1 MEQTGSTNESSQSRN
16 AAGMFSTYEKQENA
30 CLFPV
35 ERELEQTGLF
45 PMEKAL
51 EMVLI
56 FDASGKILYTND
68 AAKKKL
74 EFEDGLK
81 GRHISEVFPNTFQV
95 SNGGFTTEYIFGDEP
110 QNLVAYRK
118 NLTCFPVEARIMN
131 REDDTG
137 VYICM
142 ANDILEKEFLGRE
155 IGQVRQEAQQ
165 AMKVKSEFVANVTHE
180 LRTPV
185 NGILGNVREMFDFV
199 TDEKTLKSLRLIE
212 RCCGDMNK
220 IINNILDFS
229 KLEAGKFTLEPRRF
243 HFRNMLDYI
252 RSQHMNKIT
261 EKGLGF
267 FMTVSPQVPEYMIG
281 DELRVGQILNNLL
294 SNALKFTS
302 VGKITVEIVR
312 TAQVNDK
319 IELFFIVK
327 DTGIGID
334 NADKEK
340 LFQSFSQADASI
352 SRKYGGTGLGLN
364 ICKQLAELMGGRIE
378 VEGEKGRGSTFSFSI
393 WLGVSKEDAVPQQ
406 AEEGA
411 GGAIYT
417 PFTPSQ
423 SAEDDG
429 EFDRVRE
436 FGTPENLD
444 SLKRN
449 LSKLILCVE
458 MENWEK
464 AEMFM
469 ETIRQLTESAPRE
482 FSRGILRLKMAV
494 QKANYEKAV
503 AQYQELETALE
514 EAGMQPQ

>member
-1 MEQTGSTNESSQSRN
+1 MERIS
-16 AAGMFSTYEKQENA
+16 
-30 CLFPV
+30 LF
-35 ERELEQTGLF
+35 L
-45 PMEKAL
+45 MEKAL
-51 EMVLI
+51 EIVLA
-56 FDASGKILYTND
+56 FDSSGKITYVNNSGR
-68 AAKKKL
+68 KKL
-74 EFEDGLK
+74 GYEEGGLC
-81 GRHISEVFPNTFQV
+81 GRHISDVFPNTFQD
-95 SNGGFTTEYIFGDEP
+95 SGGGFATGFVFGDEP
-110 QNLVAYRK
+110 QNLIAYRK
-118 NLTCFPVEARIMN
+118 NLTCFPVEARIME
-131 REDDTG
+131 RDDNPRL
-137 VYICM
+137 YLCM

-155 IGQVRQEAQQ
+155 VEQVRQEAQQ

-185 NGILGNVREMFDFV
+185 NGILGNARELLDFV
-199 TDEKTLKSLRLIE
+199 TDEKILKSLRLIE

-243 HFRNMLDYI
+243 HFRNMLNYI
-252 RSQHMNKIT
+252 KSQHQAKIT

-267 FMTVSPQVPEYMIG
+267 FMTVSPQVPEYLIG

-302 VGKITVEIVR
+302 IGKITVEVVR
-312 TAQVNDK
+312 TARVNDK

-334 NADKEK
+334 KNDKEK

-378 VEGEKGRGSTFSFSI
+378 VEGEKNKGSTFSFSI
-393 WLGVSKEDAVPQQ
+393 WLGVSGEDEKQLPPEDKNAAYAGFAPQD
-406 AEEGA
+406 A
-411 GGAIYT
+411 
-417 PFTPSQ
+417 
-423 SAEDDG
+423 AEDDDAF
-429 EFDRVRE
+429 ENARE
-436 FGTPENLD
+436 FGTPENLEN
-444 SLKRN
+444 LKRN

-469 ETIRQLTESAPRE
+469 ESVRQLSEGAPRE
-482 FSRGILRLKMAV
+482 VSRIVLRLKMAV
-494 QKANYEKAV
+494 QKENYEKISAMHK
-503 AQYQELETALE
+503 ELEAMLE
-514 EAGMQPQ
+514 DNRESS